1 MTQFYDKIIYT
12 GNGTKD
18 LDNKELEPKL
28 KNVLWIYKRS
38 DIPKSNAFSFNIW
51 NNGAWQDIIA
61 QQYINEQDIK
71 DLTEKVDQLE
81 EDVRD
86 CETKVDYCEG
96 LITECSKFKS
106 SDASNIMIDTTL
118 TGTQLNGLKMNDA
131 LNKIL
136 FKEEEPAIVEQQTL
150 EVEYDP
156 YVELGTNV
164 TDFFN
169 SIKIKQKEKLVYNY
183 GCKSFTGNKANSVE
197 KNVDL
202 YGECTLTNIIVSS
215 NKLTT
220 SGTFSLVYGIED
232 AGYSV
237 CSRKGVVPEDNHPV
251 GELTKQL
258 NNLKYEVYIPFY
270 YKFLNGDDFQ
280 KYYKLRDTTSYI
292 DDRKLNKLKTLTDIN
307 KGVIPD
313 DYCYYFALFVPYY
326 YISKYNFSLYVNG
339 IKLCFDHTLSSTLGQ
354 NYGKHNIYNI
364 NTNTVATY
372 ALFYIGETYFSN
384 ENIDYKLIIN
394 SK

>member
-106 SDASNIMIDTTL
+106 SDTSNIMIDTTL
-118 TGTQLNGLKMNDA
+118 TGTQLNGMKMNDA

-136 FKEEEPAIVEQQTL
+136 FKEEEPTIVEQQTL

-156 YVELGTNV
+156 YVEYGTTAAN
-164 TDFFN
+164 FFN

-183 GCKSFTGNKANSVE
+183 GCKSFTGNKADAIE

-202 YGECTLTNIIVSS
+202 YGECTLTNMTT
-215 NKLTT
+215 NANMLTT
-220 SGTFSLVYGIED
+220 SGTFSLVYDIED

-237 CSRKGVVPEDNHPV
+237 CSRKGVVPEDNHPI

-258 NNLKYEVYIPFY
+258 DNLKYEVYTPFY
-270 YKFLNGDDFQ
+270 YNCVNDTQFVNILKIGNTDNTLTAD
-280 KYYKLRDTTSYI
+280 KY
-292 DDRKLNKLKTLTDIN
+292 NKLKVLTDIEQ
-307 KGVIPD
+307 II
-313 DYCYYFALFVPYY
+313 DYFDQSYFLLYVPYNDA
-326 YISKYNFSLYVNG
+326 KNYNYKLCANG
-339 IKLCFDHTLSSTLGQ
+339 IELHFDVSLSSVQKKTYTKYRL
-354 NYGKHNIYNI
+354 YNSR
-364 NTNTVATY
+364 TRVTREF
-372 ALFYIGETYFSN
+372 ALFYIGNTDFDF
-384 ENIDYKLIIN
+384 ENINYKLIIN
-394 SK
+394 KIQ

>member
-18 LDNKELEPKL
+18 LDSKELEPKL

-71 DLTEKVDQLE
+71 DCKA
-81 EDVRD
+81 
-86 CETKVDYCEG
+86 KIDYCEG
-96 LITECSKFKS
+96 LITEYSKFKS
-106 SDASNIMIDTTL
+106 SDTSNIMIDTTL
-118 TGTQLNGLKMNDA
+118 TGTQLNGLNMNDA

-156 YVELGTNV
+156 YVEYGATPRDL
-164 TDFFN
+164 FN
-169 SIKIKQKEKLVYNY
+169 TTKIKQKEKLVYNY
-183 GCKSFTGNKANSVE
+183 GCKSFTGNKADSVE

-202 YGECTLTNIIVSS
+202 YGICKLTNIITSS
-215 NKLTT
+215 NQLTE
-220 SGTFSLVYGIED
+220 SGTFSLSYRIED
-232 AGYSV
+232 AGYYV
-237 CSRKGVVPEDNHPV
+237 CSRKGIVPENNHPV

-270 YKFLNGDDFQ
+270 YAVMPTNYFNTMIKNLGDTNRVIYTNNILF
-280 KYYKLRDTTSYI
+280 S
-292 DDRKLNKLKTLTDIN
+292 LKVLTNIN
-307 KGVIPD
+307 YNVKNLDG
-313 DYCYYFALFVPYY
+313 DYFILFVPY
-326 YISKYNFSLYVNG
+326 KYVTDYNCNLCVNG
-339 IKLCFDHTLSSTLGQ
+339 IKLNFDYSASSISGQ
-354 NYGKHNIYNI
+354 KYAIYNLG
-364 NTNTVATY
+364 NRNNNLTEKYV
-372 ALFYIGETYFSN
+372 LFYIGETDFFH
-384 ENIDYKLIIN
+384 YKNNLNCILTIN
-394 SK
+394 KK

>member
-81 EDVRD
+81 EDVKD
-86 CETKVDYCEG
+86 CEG

-106 SDASNIMIDTTL
+106 SDTSNIMIDTTL
-118 TGTQLNGLKMNDA
+118 TGTQLNGMKMNDA

-156 YVELGTNV
+156 YVEIGTKT

-183 GCKSFTGNKANSVE
+183 GCKFFTGNKADSIE

-202 YGECTLTNIIVSS
+202 YGKCTLTNMSVSS

-220 SGTFSLVYGIED
+220 SGTFSLVYDVED
-232 AGYSV
+232 AGYSI

-258 NNLKYEVYIPFY
+258 DNLQYTVYLPFY
-270 YKFLNGDDFQ
+270 YNTFS
-280 KYYKLRDTTSYI
+280 TSEFKNLYS
-292 DDRKLNKLKTLTDIN
+292 LK
-307 KGVIPD
+307 
-313 DYCYYFALFVPYY
+313 
-326 YISKYNFSLYVNG
+326 
-339 IKLCFDHTLSSTLGQ
+339 
-354 NYGKHNIYNI
+354 
-364 NTNTVATY
+364 NTNTVYRDTKLKKLKALTNINEDIIIKGGNYFVLLVPYEYIHRCNFSLFVNSIKLHFYISYTMGYDQYTILNTKAQTLIKY
-372 ALFYIGETYFSN
+372 ALFYIGETEFNS
-384 ENIDYKLIIN
+384 ENTDYKLIIN